1 MAIQHAHRKGIAFP
15 GGRGAPCHGPV
26 SL

>member
-1 MAIQHAHRKGIAFP
+1 MAIRHAHCKGIAFP